1 LPALAPTSLHCLT
14 TKVGAIEI
22 DLFMEDVA
30 PSSNTS
36 SVELVGIRRLKEG
49 VEVEAKKGTK

>member
-1 LPALAPTSLHCLT
+1 
-14 TKVGAIEI
+14 
-22 DLFMEDVA
+22 MEDVA

-36 SVELVGIRRLKEG
+36 SVKLVGIRRLKEG

>member
-1 LPALAPTSLHCLT
+1 
-14 TKVGAIEI
+14 
-22 DLFMEDVA
+22 MEDVA

-36 SVELVGIRRLKEG
+36 SVELVRIWRLKEG